1 MEEKITCVSESPA
14 SLITCVAEIMRVTI
28 NYLNGN
34 YKMISFSELVNQDY
48 AYYMTLSDV
57 IVMTLFFI
65 FFYVIH
71 AIFHFIIPNILS
83 SVCPTIPAKIMT
95 KISENT
101 ITIFTKLI
109 IVSWCCYVIFVQR
122 ECNMT
127 IMFSVIW
134 ISKYRSLAS
143 HMLHL
148 FCMSNYFFKLF
159 AVFFLDSDVTKRN
172 LSIFHHVVTLVL
184 LLISATHK

>member
-1 MEEKITCVSESPA
+1 MEENITCVSESPA
-14 SLITCVAEIMRVTI
+14 SLITSVSEIMRVTI
-28 NYLNGN
+28 NYFNGN
-34 YKMISFSELVNQDY
+34 YKMIPFSELVNQDY
-48 AYYMTLSDV
+48 AYYMTLSDI

-71 AIFHFIIPNILS
+71 AIFHSIIPNILS
-83 SVCPTIPAKIMT
+83 SVCPTLPSKIVT
-95 KISENT
+95 KISENA

-109 IVSWCCYVIFVQR
+109 IVPWCCYVLFVQR

-127 IMFSVIW
+127 IMFSIIW

-159 AVFFLDSDVTKRN
+159 AVFCLDADVTKRN

-184 LLISATHK
+184 LLNSCTHK

>member
-14 SLITCVAEIMRVTI
+14 SLITSVVEIMRVTI
-28 NYLNGN
+28 NYFSGN
-34 YKMISFSELVNQDY
+34 YKMIPLDELVNQDL
-48 AYYMTLSDV
+48 AYYMTLSDI

-83 SVCPTIPAKIMT
+83 SICPTLSLKIMT

-101 ITIFTKLI
+101 ITVFTKLI
-109 IVSWCCYVIFVQR
+109 IVPWCCYVLFIQR
-122 ECNMT
+122 ECNMA
-127 IMFSVIW
+127 IMFSIIW

-148 FCMSNYFFKLF
+148 FCMSDYFFKLF
-159 AVFFLDSDVTKRN
+159 AVFFLDADVTKRN
-172 LSIFHHVVTLVL
+172 LLIFHHVVTLVL
-184 LLISATHK
+184 LLISITHK

>member
-1 MEEKITCVSESPA
+1 MEEKINCISESPA
-14 SLITCVAEIMRVTI
+14 SLITSVAEIMRVTI
-28 NYLNGN
+28 DYFKGN
-34 YKMISFSELVNQDY
+34 YKMIPFSELVNQDY
-48 AYYMTLSDV
+48 AQYMTLSDI

-83 SVCPTIPAKIMT
+83 GICRTLSSKIMT

-109 IVSWCCYVIFVQR
+109 IVPWCCHVLFVQR
-122 ECNMT
+122 ECNMAV
-127 IMFSVIW
+127 MFSVIW

-159 AVFFLDSDVTKRN
+159 AVFFLDADVTRRN

-184 LLISATHK
+184 LFISVTHR